1 MTVAMRYV
9 FHERNLKKNFVL
21 EKLHS
26 VPYNYLRQTKKEIFS
41 TIADWKHIG
50 RVIRQTQKKALKRA
64 FETLGQPFIL
74 KLAQSDFCK
83 ITMAVVKTT
92 IQKSNHNITYY
103 RDSST
108 SGV

>member
-1 MTVAMRYV
+1 MRYV
-9 FHERNLKKNFVL
+9 FHERNLY
-21 EKLHS
+21 S
-26 VPYNYLRQTKKEIFS
+26 APYNYLRQTKKEIFS

-50 RVIRQTQKKALKRA
+50 RVIRQSQKRALERA
-64 FETLGQPFIL
+64 FETLGQPFDFTL
-74 KLAQSDFCK
+74 KLVQFDFCK

-103 RDSST
+103 RDYST